1 MGVSGPRTTGVAG
14 RLARFPAAT
23 TCKSRARLVDTGA
36 ARPLLRS
43 RHDCER
49 CSRLDGGF
57 AAIGWPRNNA
67 SATAAPDSCGRRY
80 DYLSRPLGA
89 HPAGQTDHAG
99 HLLDLFLNPMPGPI
113 GVATGQGWRE

>member
-36 ARPLLRS
+36 ARRLLRS

-57 AAIGWPRNNA
+57 AGYR
-67 SATAAPDSCGRRY
+67 
-80 DYLSRPLGA
+80 
-89 HPAGQTDHAG
+89 
-99 HLLDLFLNPMPGPI
+99 
-113 GVATGQGWRE
+113 VATEQRECNGRP